1 MICNKCGTQN
11 DDSSKFCIG
20 CGNDLTAQ
28 QAAQAPQNPYETAP
42 QAPQNPYET
51 AQTPPTY
58 QAPTE
63 TSQQPP
69 FQAPYQQPV
78 QTTPYGAPVVP
89 GKGLAITA
97 MILGIVSLA
106 LFCIW
111 YLAIPCGIVGLVL
124 GAVAHNKAKAVGMK
138 SGMATAGIVCSA
150 IALGIALIFIICAVA
165 CAGCVASESYYAEDI
180 LDEFMFKNFF

>member
-1 MICNKCGTQN
+1 MICNNCGTQN

-20 CGNDLTAQ
+20 CGSDLT
-28 QAAQAPQNPYETAP
+28 AQAPQNPYETAQAP

-58 QAPTE
+58 QAPVDPY
-63 TSQQPP
+63 QPP
-69 FQAPYQQPV
+69 MQTPYQQPV
-78 QTTPYGAPVVP
+78 QSPYGAPVVP
-89 GKGLAITA
+89 GKGLAIAA

-106 LFCIW
+106 LFCLW

-124 GAVAHNKAKAVGMK
+124 GAIAHNKAKAVGMK

-150 IALGIALIFIICAVA
+150 IALGIALLFIICTFA
-165 CAGCVASESYYAEDI
+165 CAGCVASEYYRAEEMF
-180 LDEFMFKNFF
+180 DELVFKNLF